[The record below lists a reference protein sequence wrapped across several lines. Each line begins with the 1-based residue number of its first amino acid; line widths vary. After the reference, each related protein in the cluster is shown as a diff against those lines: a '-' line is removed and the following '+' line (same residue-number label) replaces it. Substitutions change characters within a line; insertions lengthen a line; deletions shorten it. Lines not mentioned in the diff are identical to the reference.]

1 MSSKQYMNDVPEPK
15 KKLVK
20 KMVEVEVEEDDEDE
34 NVCMPIQMNNNYV
47 NANNSDID
55 ENNQDEEEEEEDDDD
70 SDAEVINIT
79 QNPLYHIL
87 GAYLENEKG
96 VNIADIFSSIKRSID
111 RNTQALTN
119 IEKLLARKYASK
131 S

>member
-1 MSSKQYMNDVPEPK
+1 
-15 KKLVK
+15 
-20 KMVEVEVEEDDEDE
+20 MVEVEVEEDDEDE

-55 ENNQDEEEEEEDDDD
+55 ENNQDEEEEEEEDDDD